1 MRRSCSFPTRWCEIR
16 ADGRPGKRLDGTAAG
31 SFSYVIMQKGVRQP
45 TQSSAP
51 RLLDIQRSHHHSTC
65 TVCTSFNGLQQFVIS
80 KRAGPLYKKLKS
92 KKSGELLPISV
103 SSFISLSFGRH
114 RSLNGDGSVGMS
126 DPDSIWILH

>member
-16 ADGRPGKRLDGTAAG
+16 ADGRPGKRLDGTATG

-92 KKSGELLPISV
+92 KKSGELLPISLKSV
-103 SSFISLSFGRH
+103 ATESQFDLYDEAVKDFQQDTTTSSTSS
-114 RSLNGDGSVGMS
+114 S
-126 DPDSIWILH
+126 